1 MYNVPQY
8 KPEIRLISNID
19 GVVGVYPDYD
29 IFIDQIEYFF
39 VESHVV
45 TTFKD
50 WPGRWIYYWKWGE
63 TYPKYIVRDIHNSVF
78 TPTEILHDLRK
89 KRRGTS
95 KWSRYLATKYDF
107 IYRETPVPH
116 TGKRGRGFHCW
127 YKTPKTTQ
135 ELRWNEAYKGYTRGK
150 RHKGYLPT
158 SWDDY
163 PRGDIDNR
171 KNWKSCRKTQWK

>member
-29 IFIDQIEYFF
+29 TFIDQIEYFF

-45 TTFKD
+45 TTFRG